1 MDIKAILKPA
11 IILCIICAII
21 TAALSIT
28 NVVTKDK
35 IAELQF
41 EAEQAT
47 ARQIIE
53 AEELVTLKYTFDD
66 KEYTYYK
73 AQNSEQVIGYV
84 FKTSAKGYNGEVTVM
99 TGIDTEGK
107 IILVKI
113 LAAAD
118 ETPGLGQNITK
129 ESFTS
134 KFTGLVGTVG
144 FTDDGSTD
152 NAIDAVTGATYS
164 SNAVANSVNTA
175 VKIFNEIKE
184 G

>member
-28 NVVTKDK
+28 NAVTKDK
-35 IAELQF
+35 IAELQY

-53 AEELVTLKYTFDD
+53 AEELVPLKYTLDN
-66 KEYTYYK
+66 EECTYYK

-107 IILVKI
+107 IILVKV
-113 LAAAD
+113 LSAAD

-129 ESFTS
+129 ESFTDS
-134 KFTGLVGTVG
+134 FIGLIGTVG
-144 FTDDGSTD
+144 VTDDGSTD
-152 NAIDAVTGATYS
+152 NTIDAVTGATYS
-164 SNAVANSVNTA
+164 SKAVTNSVNTA

>member
-21 TAALSIT
+21 TAALSVT
-28 NVVTKDK
+28 NAVTKDK
-35 IAELQF
+35 IAQLEY

-47 ARQIIE
+47 ARQIIDADE
-53 AEELVTLKYTFDD
+53 FTSLKHAVDG

-73 AQNSEQVIGYV
+73 AQSSGEIEGYE
-84 FKTSAKGYNGEVTVM
+84 FRTSAKGYNGEVTVM

-107 IILVKI
+107 IILVKV
-113 LAAAD
+113 LSAAD
-118 ETPGLGQNITK
+118 ETPGLGQNVPK
-129 ESFTS
+129 ESFTNA
-134 KFTGLVGTVG
+134 FTGLPGTVG
-144 FTDDGSTD
+144 VTDDGSTD
-152 NAIDAVTGATYS
+152 NTIDAVTGATYS
-164 SNAVANSVNTA
+164 SKAVAKSVNLA